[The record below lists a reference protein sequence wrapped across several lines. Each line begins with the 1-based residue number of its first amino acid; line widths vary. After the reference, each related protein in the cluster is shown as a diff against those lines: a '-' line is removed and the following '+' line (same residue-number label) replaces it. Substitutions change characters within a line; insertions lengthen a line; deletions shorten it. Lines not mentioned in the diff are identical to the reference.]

1 MYAVVGCSECAALW
15 IVEERPETTQ
25 CPRCRTRHRFDRLK
39 SLVETDDETEAR
51 NARAAM
57 LAERSGGEE
66 AREALESFEAMER
79 RAEDA
84 GVSDEEY
91 LAGSGIDPDEVADA
105 RSPSEGGSSPG
116 RRETVLEALRELDSP
131 TEAEVV
137 AYATDHGVPEEYAG
151 EALAK
156 LVRAGRV
163 SESGGRY
170 RLL

>member
-91 LAGSGIDPDEVADA
+91 LAGSGIDPGAVADA
-105 RSPSEGGSSPG
+105 GDASGGSDSPS
-116 RRETVLEALRELDSP
+116 RRETVLEALRELDAP
-131 TEAEVV
+131 TEGEVA
-137 AYATDHGVPEEYAG
+137 AYAADHGVAEGYVRK
-151 EALAK
+151 ALAK